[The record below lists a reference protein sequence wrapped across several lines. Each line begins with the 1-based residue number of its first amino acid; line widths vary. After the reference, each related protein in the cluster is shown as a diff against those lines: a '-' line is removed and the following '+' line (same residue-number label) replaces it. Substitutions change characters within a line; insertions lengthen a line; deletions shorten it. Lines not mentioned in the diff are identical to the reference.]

1 MSPEAG
7 TQKQVCSLKGL
18 LKSYSLKQSVW
29 NFSVKYWRSIEVQ
42 FSSLMA
48 VLLWKGERTPSLR
61 WKGRECTVT
70 RLNLEPLNSWGAA
83 GLCPYPTLFMIYLVT
98 GWCEIRLNNCCQRN
112 QITVSSSKG
121 GSSTSWCK
129 RVMSV
134 HPHLLPL
141 LLLKLTENGE
151 CLGYTQSYPWRC
163 VFFCTS
169 ALGYTHELK
178 VLSVL
183 FIL

>member
-1 MSPEAG
+1 M
-7 TQKQVCSLKGL
+7 
-18 LKSYSLKQSVW
+18 
-29 NFSVKYWRSIEVQ
+29 KYWRSIEVQ

-61 WKGRECTVT
+61 WKGRKCTVT

>member
-1 MSPEAG
+1 M
-7 TQKQVCSLKGL
+7 
-18 LKSYSLKQSVW
+18 
-29 NFSVKYWRSIEVQ
+29 KYWRSIEVQ

-48 VLLWKGERTPSLR
+48 VLLWKEERTPSLR
-61 WKGRECTVT
+61 WKGRKCTVT

-83 GLCPYPTLFMIYLVT
+83 GLCPYPTLLDDLFSDWL
-98 GWCEIRLNNCCQRN
+98 GEIHLNNCCQRN
-112 QITVSSSKG
+112 QITVSSSKR

-129 RVMSV
+129 RVVSV

-163 VFFCTS
+163 VFFYTS
-169 ALGYTHELK
+169 ALGYTHELR